1 MGGRASFLPTGRGY
15 ERIIEDIRTYRT
27 TTGDLP

>member
-1 MGGRASFLPTGRGY
+1 MGGRASFLPVGRGY

-27 TTGDLP
+27 TTGDRP